1 MHAHVHHKYNS
12 INQGLTHHTVYGNN
26 HNNRSS
32 QERAANGRMDS
43 VFRRCTL
50 FPANFIWI
58 LLPFTLY
65 PLLLLVPIAFSQSKQ
80 IATLPKIKIRSQS
93 PHDCCSR
100 ASSAALLVARIAR
113 DYFHFIFYACACC
126 HVFYSKFC
134 SGRSVPI
141 TTNIDILARSAKFV
155 GKGVLHQAD
164 SVTCALTR
172 SHAVTHACDSGSH
185 ATFV

>member
-1 MHAHVHHKYNS
+1 
-12 INQGLTHHTVYGNN
+12 
-26 HNNRSS
+26 
-32 QERAANGRMDS
+32 MDS

-50 FPANFIWI
+50 FPDFIWI
-58 LLPFTLY
+58 LLPFKLY

-80 IATLPKIKIRSQS
+80 IATLPKIKIRSPS

-100 ASSAALLVARIAR
+100 ASSAALLVSRITL
-113 DYFHFIFYACACC
+113 DHFHFIFYACACC

-172 SHAVTHACDSGSH
+172 SHAPSRMCVIVAFMLGFCFATRMHAIVNVFSSGGSAQELRELH
-185 ATFV
+185 IARL